1 LPDDPARPVSL
12 DIPTALLTP
21 TVSLHGP
28 VDDDMLDR
36 WITPFARA
44 CSGSGPLVVE
54 LSTTGGD
61 AEIGRRIADDVRLF
75 RDQTGRPALFLGKT
89 MIYSAGATI
98 LGGFLKSDRWLTRDA
113 MIMVHGRKL
122 AKCVTYEKALRA
134 ERPGVDA
141 LLAEIDAGIALERSE
156 FAKLIEGSD
165 ITRDEIEARTIG
177 NWYITAA
184 DALSR
189 GLVAGVV

>member
-1 LPDDPARPVSL
+1 MSDDPPHVSPG
-12 DIPTALLTP
+12 IPIALRTP

-28 VDDDMLDR
+28 VDDDMMDC
-36 WITPFARA
+36 WIAPFAKA

-75 RDQTGRPALFLGKT
+75 RDQTGRQALFLGKT

-98 LGGFLKSDRWLTRDA
+98 LGGFLKSERWLTRDA

-122 AKCVTYEKALRA
+122 AKCINYEKALRA
-134 ERPGVDA
+134 ERPGVEA
-141 LLAEIDAGIALERSE
+141 LLAEIDAGIALERIE

-165 ITRDEIEARTIG
+165 ITRGEIEARTIG
-177 NWYITAA
+177 DWYITAA
-184 DALSR
+184 EALDR
-189 GLVAGVV
+189 GLIAGVV